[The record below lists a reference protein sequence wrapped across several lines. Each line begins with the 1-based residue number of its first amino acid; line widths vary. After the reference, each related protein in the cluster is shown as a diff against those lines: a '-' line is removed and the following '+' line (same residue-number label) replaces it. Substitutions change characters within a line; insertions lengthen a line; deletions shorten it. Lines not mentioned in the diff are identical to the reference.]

1 MYIYHTSNTV
11 EKSRDCIVLLFL
23 HVGYLICIAPHGDL
37 ANNHHISSTLDAE
50 TFGLVFRSNQV
61 S

>member
-1 MYIYHTSNTV
+1 M
-11 EKSRDCIVLLFL
+11 
-23 HVGYLICIAPHGDL
+23 ICVNCFGDL
-37 ANNHHISSTLDAE
+37 ANHHTLSTLDVE